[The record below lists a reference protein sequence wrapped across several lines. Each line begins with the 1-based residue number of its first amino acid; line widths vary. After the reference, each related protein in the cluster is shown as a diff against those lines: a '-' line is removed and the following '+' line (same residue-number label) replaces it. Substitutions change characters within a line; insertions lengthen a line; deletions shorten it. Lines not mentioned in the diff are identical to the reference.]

1 MHMAFFHSASFNCG
15 IVMKAKE
22 MAYNM
27 QRCHSFLVP
36 GCGGGMPLE
45 KDLREDREQHSW
57 NFGWAHF
64 WLGFGHSWHFITAK
78 TTHLVWKDLEFKSLS
93 RERCWLTHPLMAWGD
108 ARGGWL
114 WPTAPYAFVA
124 GTPASMHISFDP
136 LKIVQSWNPDAGG
149 HPPIRG
155 WGGGSSRKY
164 SLNCRASKNG

>member
-78 TTHLVWKDLEFKSLS
+78 TTHLVWKDLEFESLS
-93 RERCWLTHPLMAWGD
+93 RERCWLTHPLPLMRLPMAWGD

-114 WPTAPYAFVA
+114 WPTAPYAIVA
-124 GTPASMHISFDP
+124 GTPASMHISFDHWKFSP
-136 LKIVQSWNPDAGG
+136 AEIWTQGDILPSED
-149 HPPIRG
+149 
-155 WGGGSSRKY
+155 GGG
-164 SLNCRASKNG
+164 G